1 MQVATI
7 LKAKGTKVVTTLPE
21 ATIAAIIH
29 KMRAEGIG
37 AVVVSEDGA
46 KVMGL
51 ISERDI
57 ILGLG
62 AHGPDVLEMRAQALM
77 NRSAATCGPEQS
89 IKEVMAEMTRRR
101 VRHLPVVEKGTLCGM
116 VSIGDVVKNR
126 LQEMEMEVSVL
137 RDAYIV
143 SH

>member
-1 MQVATI
+1 MQVAAI

-46 KVMGL
+46 RVMGL

-57 ILGLG
+57 VLGLG
-62 AHGPDVLEMRAQALM
+62 AHGPDVLEMRVAELM
-77 NRSAATCGPEQS
+77 NRSVATCGPEQS

-101 VRHLPVVEKGTLCGM
+101 VRHLPVVDKGALCGM

-143 SH
+143 SR

>member
-1 MQVATI
+1 MQVAEI

-21 ATIAAIIH
+21 ATIAVIIQ

-46 KVMGL
+46 RVMGL

-57 ILGLG
+57 VLGLG
-62 AHGPDVLEMRAQALM
+62 AHGPDVLEMRVAELM
-77 NRSAATCGPEQS
+77 NRSVPTCGPEQS

-101 VRHLPVVEKGTLCGM
+101 VRHLPVVDKGALCGM

-126 LQEMEMEVSVL
+126 LEEMEMEVSVL

-143 SH
+143 SR